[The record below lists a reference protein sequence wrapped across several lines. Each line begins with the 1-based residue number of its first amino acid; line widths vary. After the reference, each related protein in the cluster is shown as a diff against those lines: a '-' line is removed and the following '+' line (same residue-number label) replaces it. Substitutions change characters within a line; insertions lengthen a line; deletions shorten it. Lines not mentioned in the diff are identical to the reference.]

1 MAIHRMPAAA
11 SSTARPSLTKA
22 KAKISTHDTAKN
34 SVVVSTSQLFASIAT
49 SLRSTS
55 QAVRRNMSVGS
66 DQRAVARAQAARRWL
81 VGEETAVADQRDPG
95 DQAVGEIEVVRGQK
109 DDGAAGG
116 EGAQPIGDQTDGAI
130 VEAGE
135 RLVEQHQ
142 PRRMQQRTLE
152 RQPLAH
158 AAGKRADRLRP
169 PTRGGRG
176 PRRGGR
182 T

>member
-1 MAIHRMPAAA
+1 MAIHRIPAAA

-34 SVVVSTSQLFASIAT
+34 RVVVSTSQLFASIAT

-81 VGEETAVADQRDPG
+81 VGEQTAVADQRDPG

-142 PRRMQQRTLE
+142 PPRTQE
-152 RQPLAH
+152 GTRQGPPRGD
-158 AAGKRADRLRP
+158 AG
-169 PTRGGRG
+169 GGR
-176 PRRGGR
+176 
-182 T
+182 